1 MREVQLEVSD
11 LVLGY
16 GKTVIIEDINFQ
28 VSAGDFLCVIGENG
42 TGKSTL
48 VKTLLKL
55 HKPLFGKI
63 NFSVNRAHIGY
74 LPQQNEIQKDFP
86 ALVREIVLS
95 GCLNQLKWWMPFY
108 TKKEHDIANKALETA
123 NITDIADA
131 CYRELSGGQQQR
143 VLLARA
149 LVSSQKMIVLDEPM
163 LNLDNATSKEMYKT
177 ISKIN
182 KQGIT
187 VIMISHDSETAL
199 KHATHVL
206 DMKKDGYFFG
216 TIKEYKK

>member
-1 MREVQLEVSD
+1 MREVYLEVSD

-16 GKTVIIEDINFQ
+16 GKTVIIEDLNFS
-28 VSAGDFLCVIGENG
+28 VGAGDFLCVIGENG

-55 HKPLFGKI
+55 HKPIFGRIDFSI
-63 NFSVNRAHIGY
+63 NRSHIGY

-86 ALVREIVLS
+86 ALVKEIVLS
-95 GCLNQLKWWMPFY
+95 GCLNQLKLWMPFY
-108 TKKEHDIANKALETA
+108 TKKEHELTSKALETA
-123 NITDIADA
+123 NIADIACA

-149 LVSSQKMIVLDEPM
+149 LVSSQKMLVLDEPM
-163 LNLDNATSKEMYKT
+163 LNLDNATTKEMYKT

-182 KQGIT
+182 RQGIT

-199 KHATHVL
+199 KYATHVL

-216 TIKEYKK
+216 TSKEYKK